1 MRAFTALIV
10 STVAV
15 AAQEIGFTGGPS
27 IASGTSAINAPNVNN
42 GWQADSSLFA
52 SGNSAAPNTFNG
64 VFNSH
69 FTNIN
74 SNLAAGDNLLNNPG
88 LAKVAGNSGW
98 TANGA
103 NNVMGP
109 VQNDFGGAFVRRSGD
124 VFFANG
130 YHGAGPVVS
139 LPPIVYHPVSAPY
152 TVPPHY
158 NVPIVNVPKPI
169 PVAYSP
175 LAPAPA
181 AYSAPPA
188 VVAVAKPAQYA
199 APPPLLAPVPAP
211 YAAAPVVAY
220 KKAEQK
226 ATIVQNKV

>member
-27 IASGTSAINAPNVNN
+27 VASGTSAINAPNVNN
-42 GWQADSSLFA
+42 GWQADSSLFT
-52 SGNSAAPNTFNG
+52 SGDGTAPNSFNG

-69 FTNIN
+69 FTSVN
-74 SNLAAGDNLLNNPG
+74 SNLAVGDNLLNNPG
-88 LAKVAGNSGW
+88 ITRVVGNNGW

-109 VQNDFGGAFVRRSGD
+109 VQNDFGSAFVRRSGD
-124 VFFANG
+124 VIFANG

-139 LPPIVYHPVSAPY
+139 LPPIVYHPVIAPY
-152 TVPPHY
+152 TAPAHY
-158 NVPIVNVPKPI
+158 EAPVVAVPKPA

-175 LAPAPA
+175 PAPA
-181 AYSAPPA
+181 VYSAPP
-188 VVAVAKPAQYA
+188 VVVVAKPAQYV
-199 APPPLLAPVPAP
+199 APPPSAPAPAP
-211 YAAAPVVAY
+211 YAAVAPAVSY